1 HLVCNP
7 VREAVLNL
15 RDRPYPLLEEDGIF
29 RVLVTGGSQGI
40 GAAIVARLAQ
50 RGIPVINLDRV
61 PATSPSP
68 ARW

>member
-1 HLVCNP
+1 MAHQDIETTGP
-7 VREAVLNL
+7 AA
-15 RDRPYPLLEEDGIF
+15 
-29 RVLVTGGSQGI
+29 LVTGGSQGI

-68 ARW
+68 ARWVE